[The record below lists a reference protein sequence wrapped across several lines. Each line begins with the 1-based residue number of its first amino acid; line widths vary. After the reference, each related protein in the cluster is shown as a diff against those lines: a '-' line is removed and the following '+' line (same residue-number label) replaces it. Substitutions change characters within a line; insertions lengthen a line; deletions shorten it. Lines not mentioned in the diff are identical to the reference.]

1 MLPLSGRQFLCN
13 YGFCSPCYA
22 SNRESLENRNS
33 PIWYVEPECK
43 LRDSLIP
50 HKWEVSKLDPSH
62 PQRIQLGDWLGKEP
76 ESNNCSLDTV
86 YFETGMKGW
95 KIWVPYSL
103 SSVYCTHAFGPYL
116 KLLPRL
122 LTRIREHNLFISQGS
137 SAPAPFLFRAP
148 TAARFFCHFES
159 EQAQPS
165 SFDYYRDEPN
175 PEYEP

>member
-50 HKWEVSKLDPSH
+50 HKWEVSKFDPSH
-62 PQRIQLGDWLGKEP
+62 TGATGWGKNPKAIIAVSTQPISRLGWRDER
-76 ESNNCSLDTV
+76 
-86 YFETGMKGW
+86 FEFHIVFQASTALT
-95 KIWVPYSL
+95 P
-103 SSVYCTHAFGPYL
+103 FGPYS
-116 KLLPRL
+116 KLLPRV

>member
-62 PQRIQLGDWLGKEP
+62 TGATGWGKNP
-76 ESNNCSLDTV
+76 KVIIAVSTQPISRL
-86 YFETGMKGW
+86 GW

-103 SSVYCTHAFGPYL
+103 SSVYCTHAFGPYS